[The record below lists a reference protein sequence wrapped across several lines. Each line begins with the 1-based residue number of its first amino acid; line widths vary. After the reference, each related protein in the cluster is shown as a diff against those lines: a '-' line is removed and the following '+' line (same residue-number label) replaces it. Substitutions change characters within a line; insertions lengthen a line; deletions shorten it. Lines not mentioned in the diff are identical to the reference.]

1 MATHS
6 CLLRRLLAMSSEP
19 DMFNVPAVLQ
29 ANIKVRGS
37 NGRHQ
42 MLKLWL
48 PGLIQLTGD
57 HSKTT
62 VVKETNINELLDQQ
76 TGLRMLPNKP
86 FA

>member
-1 MATHS
+1 
-6 CLLRRLLAMSSEP
+6 MSSEP
-19 DMFNVPAVLQ
+19 DMCDVPAVLQ
-29 ANIKVRGS
+29 ANIKVRGR

-48 PGLIQLTGD
+48 PGLMQLTGD

-62 VVKETNINELLDQQ
+62 VFKETKINELLDQES
-76 TGLRMLPNKP
+76 GLRILPNKP